1 MLTNVKM
8 GGVEEICHFVLTLHP
23 HLLSDFLKYA
33 CLLS

>member
-23 HLLSDFLKYA
+23 HLLSDLLK
-33 CLLS
+33 